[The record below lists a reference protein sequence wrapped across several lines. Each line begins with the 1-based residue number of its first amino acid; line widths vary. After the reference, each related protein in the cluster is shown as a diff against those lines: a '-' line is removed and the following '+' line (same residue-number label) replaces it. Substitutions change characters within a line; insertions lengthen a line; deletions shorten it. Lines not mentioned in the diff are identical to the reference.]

1 MASKGGDLAATVYDY
16 LLLFNVGVEVGTEN
30 YRETH
35 EVIVLLT
42 IRCLATSSCYK
53 LEFIIK
59 DNLTKMLQLSNPDL
73 PNKS

>member
-1 MASKGGDLAATVYDY
+1 MASKGGDSAATVYDY

-42 IRCLATSSCYK
+42 ICLATSSWYK